1 MSTPRNDRR
10 RFSKVVL
17 MALSFALVFGF
28 SLYQSAV
35 SVQSSSE
42 VKFQEETKD
51 EKHHHQLNNKER
63 EMQGPLDSEETLQR
77 KGSEERTSKVGSS
90 EQMKKAETDDESSKP
105 LNIVL
110 FYADDWTARTLGA
123 VNPLV
128 KTPHIDEM
136 GRNGMI
142 FKHNCVTTSIC
153 WISRATLY
161 TGVYA
166 SQHQQWKIAS
176 DNMFNKTISWPDTLY
191 PLLKRHGYETGFV
204 GKWHHPAPLDFMKY
218 TFDYRNFYYGKHY
231 YDNEHVTKLN
241 ERHALEFLQNRKTD
255 KPFALTVSFFATHAM
270 DGAPYPDNFQPQKT
284 SMHLYVYANETIPL
298 PKTSTPKHFE
308 DTPWFI
314 TREFAGRGRWLK
326 SYRDERFSVTMRNL
340 YRMAYEVD
348 AACGRVMD
356 ELKRQGVF
364 NNTLLIFTT
373 DNGNLHGEHQL
384 TEK

>member
-1 MSTPRNDRR
+1 MSSPPHNDRR
-10 RFSKVVL
+10 RTSKVALV
-17 MALSFALVFGF
+17 ALSFALVFGF
-28 SLYQSAV
+28 SLYQSAI
-35 SVQSSSE
+35 SVPSSSK
-42 VKFQEETKD
+42 VDFQVEKRPDEER
-51 EKHHHQLNNKER
+51 LPNER
-63 EMQGPLDSEETLQR
+63 EMQDRVVVDTEESFARQGAEKRTGEVPDKEQI
-77 KGSEERTSKVGSS
+77 EE
-90 EQMKKAETDDESSKP
+90 ADASSKP

-128 KTPHIDEM
+128 ETPNIDEM

-191 PLLKRHGYETGFV
+191 PLLKRHGYQTGFV

-218 TFDYRNFYYGKHY
+218 TFDYRRFYYGKHY
-231 YDNEHVTKLN
+231 YDTEHVTKLN
-241 ERHALEFLQNRKTD
+241 EKHALEFLQNRKTD
-255 KPFALTVSFFATHAM
+255 QPFALTVSFFATHAM
-270 DGAPYPDNFQPQKT
+270 DGAPYPENFQPQPT
-284 SMHLYVYANETIPL
+284 SMHLYANETIPL

-314 TREFAGRGRWLK
+314 TNAFAGRGRWVK
-326 SYRDERFSVTMRNL
+326 SYRDERFQVTMKNY
-340 YRMAYEVD
+340 YRMATEVD
-348 AACGRVMD
+348 AACGRVID

-373 DNGNLHGEHQL
+373 DNGNLHGQHQL